1 VLDRIEVNVID
12 VALEIPVVA
21 DGVLPEAT
29 LPKRVFSIRVAMGTP
44 ARAAAVVNRRLIRLN
59 RFEKSA
65 SSAGNVMTMWR

>member
-29 LPKRVFSIRVAMGTP
+29 LPKRVFSIRVARDGNARSRGGGRESTLDQGSTDLRSPRRPP
-44 ARAAAVVNRRLIRLN
+44 AM
-59 RFEKSA
+59 S
-65 SSAGNVMTMWR
+65 